1 MGQSLLDLK
10 MKIKKYSD
18 CQLAETAYNWNADEL
33 AGADLDDA
41 GRKYVNALR
50 EEIIERFINREL
62 QVTAKAEKV
71 IKDLKELGELV
82 KVAGIAPETAGF
94 IYNDLPFSEIDYD
107 KIEKAL
113 GFKLFI
119 WQKTYIERGEYRQ
132 SGKTTAVA
140 LRTLLTDIE
149 KPLELQRPHSARE
162 KIEQQQLIDIYKKLQ
177 AANVPCRK
185 ITKIHK

>member
-1 MGQSLLDLK
+1 MINDLNH
-10 MKIKKYSD
+10 IYF
-18 CQLAETAYNWNADEL
+18 
-33 AGADLDDA
+33 
-41 GRKYVNALR
+41 RKGVNALATALK
-50 EEIIERFINREL
+50 EKIDNDTERFNIYPFAVIDETTTE
-62 QVTAKAEKV
+62 VKGAE
-71 IKDLKELGELV
+71 
-82 KVAGIAPETAGF
+82 ETAGF

-132 SGKTTAVA
+132 SGRTTAVA

-149 KPLELQRPHSARE
+149 KPLELQRPRSARG